1 MLQLDGEPGVPKV
14 PHLLHALTRR
24 SGYRDASE
32 FGSGRLLGSVG

>member
-24 SGYRDASE
+24 SGYRDADWPQWYQ
-32 FGSGRLLGSVG
+32 VGIL